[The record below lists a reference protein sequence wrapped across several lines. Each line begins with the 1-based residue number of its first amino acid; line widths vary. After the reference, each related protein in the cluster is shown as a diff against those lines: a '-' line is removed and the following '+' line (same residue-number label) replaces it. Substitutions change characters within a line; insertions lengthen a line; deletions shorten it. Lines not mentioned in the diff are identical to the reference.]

1 MSKDRSYGDDEV
13 RAIIERALEA
23 QPAGGVSHEDLLSIG
38 AGVGLSSEVVERAAQ
53 ELREA
58 RLTATATATVRA
70 RRRRGV
76 AIHGFVFFAVNAFLF
91 AINFLTTPGQWWF
104 LFSVFG
110 WGLGLLL
117 HAGLGL
123 FPGVS
128 SWHLER
134 EKRRL
139 RKLAGP
145 SLSAPRVAERRK
157 GVRVEGPL
165 DQIED
170 PTDPEAS
177 SSASGRSEVR

>member
-1 MSKDRSYGDDEV
+1 MSKDSNYGDDEV

-38 AGVGLSSEVVERAAQ
+38 AGVGLSGEAIERAAQ
-53 ELREA
+53 EVREA
-58 RLTATATATVRA
+58 RLTASATATVLA

-76 AIHGFVFFAVNAFLF
+76 AVHAFVFFAVNAFLF
-91 AINFLTTPGQWWF
+91 AVNFLTTPGEWWF

-117 HAGLGL
+117 HVGFGL
-123 FPGVS
+123 FSGAS

-139 RKLAGP
+139 RKLAGEVP
-145 SLSAPRVAERRK
+145 RAPRIAERRR

-165 DQIED
+165 DQIEG
-170 PTDPEAS
+170 PPES
-177 SSASGRSEVR
+177 SEAPARGRSDVR